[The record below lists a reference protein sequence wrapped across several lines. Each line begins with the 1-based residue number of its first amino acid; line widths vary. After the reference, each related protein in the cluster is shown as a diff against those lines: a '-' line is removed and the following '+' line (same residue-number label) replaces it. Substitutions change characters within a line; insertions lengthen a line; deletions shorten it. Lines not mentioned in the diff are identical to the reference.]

1 MNLGSDLPDLTKG
14 AGVDGLAGAVDAT
27 ADAYGGRHVPAW
39 LRETSTCF
47 LTNPQLVLYGNIRDN
62 YLVPRKDSWQLLDI
76 REALWWLMEPLGYR
90 FLLVV
95 DPVDG
100 LHVLPDDEEVR
111 KSVAALTSVALG
123 NDRPLS
129 LDSLL
134 GVLRAVA
141 GNRDTKAGVM
151 VDYASR
157 LVRDVRQLSPEEHYF
172 FAACEKL
179 SHTSKQLRDRRDRLA
194 TPRYNPVLW
203 VANNDRDIPAWFT
216 ADSMAVRRIAIPLP
230 DLGDRKVAAE
240 LLSQGISSHMP
251 GEAADD
257 DIAYRFAE
265 QTESLTVRSMMEII
279 RLARTREGAVD
290 SIDAAARC
298 YRVGI
303 SDNPWS
309 KPFLRERLTTAAER
323 IRERV
328 RGQDEAIE
336 QSVDIIIRS
345 VMGLSGAQAA
355 SNASRPRGVLFFAGP
370 TGVGKTELAKSLTE
384 LIFGDERA
392 YIRFD
397 MTEFSAEHSAARLIG
412 APPGYI
418 GHDAGGELTNSVR
431 ERPFSLILFDE
442 IEKAHPRIL
451 DKFLQILDDGRLT
464 DSTGS
469 TVYFSEAVLVF
480 TSNLGMSVLD
490 ERGMQVHNVS
500 PANTRDELV
509 SLISSAVRK
518 HIAEELDRPELLN
531 RLGDNIVVFNFIG
544 RAAAQEIFDLLLKR
558 ILELVEKERKVKLTI
573 APEARETLLRVA
585 TADITFGGRG
595 IGSILE
601 TALINPLARALFAQ
615 GHQLASKQRI
625 TDVTHAAT
633 GWQVTLR

>member
-1 MNLGSDLPDLTKG
+1 MAKG
-14 AGVDGLAGAVDAT
+14 LSVAPESVT
-27 ADAYGGRHVPAW
+27 ADAFAGRHVPAW
-39 LRETSTCF
+39 LREARTCF

-62 YLVPRKDSWQLLDI
+62 YLVPHQSSWQLLDV
-76 REALWWLMEPLGYR
+76 RQAMWWLMEPLGYR

-100 LHVLPDDEEVR
+100 LHVLSGNEEETR
-111 KSVAALTSVALG
+111 KAVAELTQVPVG
-123 NDRPLS
+123 NGRPLS
-129 LDSLL
+129 LDALL
-134 GVLRAVA
+134 GVVRAVA
-141 GNRDTKAGVM
+141 GSRDTPAGVM

-172 FAACEKL
+172 FSACEKL
-179 SHTSKQLRDRRDRLA
+179 SHTSNPVRGA
-194 TPRYNPVLW
+194 GSAPRYNPVLW

-230 DLGDRKVAAE
+230 DLGDRKAAAE
-240 LLSQGISSHMP
+240 LLTRGIAAQLP
-251 GEAADD
+251 ANEGEDV
-257 DIAYRFAE
+257 AYRFAE

-279 RLARTREGAVD
+279 RLARTGEDAAG
-290 SIDAAARC
+290 SIEDAARC

-336 QSVDIIIRS
+336 QSVDIIVRS

-490 ERGMQVHNVS
+490 ERGVQVSNVS
-500 PANTRDELV
+500 PDNSRDELV
-509 SLISSAVRK
+509 GLITAAVRQ

-531 RLGDNIVVFNFIG
+531 RLGDNIVVFNFIAKE
-544 RAAAQEIFDLLLKR
+544 AAREIFDLLLRR
-558 ILELVEKERKVKLTI
+558 ILGLVEKERHVRLTV
-573 APEARETLLRVA
+573 APEARETLLTAA
-585 TADITFGGRG
+585 THDITFGGRG
-595 IGSILE
+595 IGSVLE

-615 GHQLASKQRI
+615 GGNLAPDQRI
-625 TDVTHAAT
+625 TDVSHGAT
-633 GWQVTLR
+633 GWRVTLR

>member
-1 MNLGSDLPDLTKG
+1 MTHASEVHSLAKGSAQDVTE
-14 AGVDGLAGAVDAT
+14 AH
-27 ADAYGGRHVPAW
+27 GGRRVPAW
-39 LRETSTCF
+39 LRETRTCF

-62 YLVPRKDSWQLLDI
+62 YLVPQGETWQLLDV

-90 FLLVV
+90 FLLVA

-100 LHVLPDDEEVR
+100 LHVLPAHDEQTLETV
-111 KSVAALTSVALG
+111 SALTSAPIG
-123 NDRPLS
+123 NGRPPS
-129 LDSLL
+129 LDTLL

-141 GNRDTKAGVM
+141 GNREVRGAVM
-151 VDYASR
+151 LDYASR

-172 FAACEKL
+172 FASCEKL
-179 SHTSKQLRDRRDRLA
+179 AHISRPVRERGS

-203 VANNDRDIPAWFT
+203 VANNDRDIPAWLT

-230 DLGDRKVAAE
+230 DLGDRKLAAE
-240 LLSQGISSHMP
+240 LLSQGISPHLL
-251 GEAADD
+251 GEADRND
-257 DIAYRFAE
+257 VAYQFAE

-279 RLARTREGAVD
+279 RLARTQEDAVD
-290 SIDAAARC
+290 SIEAAARC

-323 IRERV
+323 IRNRV
-328 RGQDEAIE
+328 RGQNEAIE
-336 QSVDIIIRS
+336 ASVDIIIRS

-370 TGVGKTELAKSLTE
+370 TGVGKTELAKALTE

-442 IEKAHPRIL
+442 IEKAHPQIL

-480 TSNLGMSVLD
+480 TSNLGMSSLD
-490 ERGMQVHNVS
+490 ERGMPVQNVT
-500 PANTRDELV
+500 PDNTREELV
-509 SLISSAVRK
+509 DLITTAVRR

-544 RAAAQEIFDLLLKR
+544 RAAAEEIFDQLLRR
-558 ILELVEKERKVKLTI
+558 ILTLVEKERKVEVTL
-573 APEARETLLRVA
+573 APDARETLLKVA

-595 IGSILE
+595 IGSVLE
-601 TALINPLARALFAQ
+601 TTLINPLARALFAQ
-615 GHQLASKQRI
+615 GHQPAAKQCV
-625 TDVTHAAT
+625 TDVRHEAT

>member
-1 MNLGSDLPDLTKG
+1 MSTGPELSSLHKATG
-14 AGVDGLAGAVDAT
+14 AHDVT
-27 ADAYGGRHVPAW
+27 APADPADTYGGRHVPAW
-39 LRETSTCF
+39 LRETGTCF
-47 LTNPQLVLYGNIRDN
+47 LTNPQLVLYGNIRDS
-62 YLVPRKDSWQLLDI
+62 YLVPQGESWQLPDI
-76 REALWWLMEPLGYR
+76 REALWWLMKPLGYS

-100 LHVLPDDEEVR
+100 LHVLPAHDEEVLE
-111 KSVAALTSVALG
+111 KVAALISVPVG
-123 NDRPLS
+123 NGRPLS
-129 LDSLL
+129 LDALL

-141 GNRDTKAGVM
+141 GSRDVRAGVM

-157 LVRDVRQLSPEEHYF
+157 LVRDVRQLSAEEHYF
-172 FAACEKL
+172 FSACEKL
-179 SHTSKQLRDRRDRLA
+179 SHISTPVRDRGA

-230 DLGDRKVAAE
+230 DLGDRKAAAE
-240 LLSQGISSHMP
+240 LLSQGISAQLLGGAEH
-251 GEAADD
+251 DD
-257 DIAYRFAE
+257 VAYQFAE

-290 SIDAAARC
+290 SIESAARC

-309 KPFLRERLTTAAER
+309 KPFLRERLNTAAER

-442 IEKAHPRIL
+442 IEKAHPQIL

-490 ERGMQVHNVS
+490 ERGMLVQNVT
-500 PANTRDELV
+500 PDNTRDELV
-509 SLISSAVRK
+509 SLISTAVRR

-531 RLGDNIVVFNFIG
+531 RLGDNIVVFNFI
-544 RAAAQEIFDLLLKR
+544 RPSAAEEIFDLLLKR
-558 ILELVEKERKVKLTI
+558 ILGLVTKERKVTLTI
-573 APEARETLLRVA
+573 APEARETLLKAA

-615 GHQLASKQRI
+615 GYQPAAKQCI
-625 TDVTHAAT
+625 TDVTHGAT
-633 GWQVTLR
+633 GWKVTLR

>member
-1 MNLGSDLPDLTKG
+1 MTLGSDLPALTKNAGPGDLT
-14 AGVDGLAGAVDAT
+14 AVDAT

-39 LRETSTCF
+39 LRETGTCF

-62 YLVPRKDSWQLLDI
+62 YLVPHEGSWRLLDV
-76 REALWWLMEPLGYR
+76 REALWWLMKPLGYR

-100 LHVLPDDEEVR
+100 LHVLPGNDEEVR
-111 KSVAALTSVALG
+111 ESVAALTSVALG
-123 NDRPLS
+123 NGRPLS
-129 LDSLL
+129 LDALL
-134 GVLRAVA
+134 GVLRAVTT
-141 GNRDTKAGVM
+141 GRDTKAGVM

-172 FAACEKL
+172 YAACEKL
-179 SHTSKQLRDRRDRLA
+179 SHTSKQLRDRRDREA
-194 TPRYNPVLW
+194 APRYNPVLW

-240 LLSQGISSHMP
+240 VLSRGISSHLP
-251 GEAADD
+251 TGTADD

-279 RLARTREGAVD
+279 RLVRTHEGAVD
-290 SIDAAARC
+290 SIEAAARC

-500 PANTRDELV
+500 PDNTRDELV
-509 SLISSAVRK
+509 GLISAAVRK

-544 RAAAQEIFDLLLKR
+544 RDAAREIFDLLLQR
-558 ILELVEKERKVKLTI
+558 ILDLVEKERKVTLTI
-573 APEARETLLRVA
+573 APEARETLLGVA

-615 GHQLASKQRI
+615 GHHPASAQRI
-625 TDVTHAAT
+625 TGVTHEAT
-633 GWQVTLR
+633 GWKVTLR

>member
-1 MNLGSDLPDLTKG
+1 MTHGFEPSP
-14 AGVDGLAGAVDAT
+14 LAEDAVDSAG
-27 ADAYGGRHVPAW
+27 DDHGGHVPAW
-39 LRETSTCF
+39 LRETDTCF

-62 YLVPRKDSWQLLDI
+62 YLVPHGDAWQLLDI

-90 FLLVV
+90 FLLVA

-100 LHVLPDDEEVR
+100 LHVLPSHDEEALR
-111 KSVAALTSVALG
+111 SVSALTSLPLG
-123 NDRPLS
+123 NGRPLS

-141 GNRDTKAGVM
+141 GNRDARGGVM

-157 LVRDVRQLSPEEHYF
+157 LVRDVRQLSPEEHF
-172 FAACEKL
+172 FFSACEKL
-179 SHTSKQLRDRRDRLA
+179 AHTSKPVREHGS

-203 VANNDRDIPAWFT
+203 VANNDRDIPAWLT

-230 DLGDRKVAAE
+230 DLGDRKLAAE
-240 LLSQGISSHMP
+240 LLSQGVSP
-251 GEAADD
+251 QLLGGAERG

-279 RLARTREGAVD
+279 RLARTREDTVD
-290 SIDAAARC
+290 SIEAAARC

-370 TGVGKTELAKSLTE
+370 TGVGKTELAKALTE

-442 IEKAHPRIL
+442 IEKAHPQIL

-480 TSNLGMSVLD
+480 TSNLGMSSLD
-490 ERGMQVHNVS
+490 ERGMLVQNVT
-500 PANTRDELV
+500 PDNTRDELV
-509 SLISSAVRK
+509 NLITTAVRK

-544 RAAAQEIFDLLLKR
+544 QTAAEEIFDLLVKR
-558 ILELVEKERKVKLTI
+558 ILGLVEKERKVTLTL
-573 APEARETLLRVA
+573 APEARETLLKVA

-601 TALINPLARALFAQ
+601 TTLINPLARALFTQ
-615 GHQLASKQRI
+615 GNQPAPEQCV
-625 TDVTHAAT
+625 TDIRHEAT

>member
-1 MNLGSDLPDLTKG
+1 MSTAPELPSFHKPTG
-14 AGVDGLAGAVDAT
+14 AHAAAQVDP
-27 ADAYGGRHVPAW
+27 ADAYEGRHVPAW
-39 LRETSTCF
+39 LRETGTCF
-47 LTNPQLVLYGNIRDN
+47 LTNPQLVLYGNIRDS
-62 YLVPRKDSWQLLDI
+62 YLVPQGESWQLPDI
-76 REALWWLMEPLGYR
+76 REALWWLMKPLGYS
-90 FLLVV
+90 FLLVA

-100 LHVLPDDEEVR
+100 LHVLPAHDEEVLER
-111 KSVAALTSVALG
+111 VAALTSVPVG
-123 NDRPLS
+123 NGRPLS
-129 LDSLL
+129 LDALL

-141 GNRDTKAGVM
+141 GSRDVKAAVM

-172 FAACEKL
+172 FSACEKL
-179 SHTSKQLRDRRDRLA
+179 SHTSKPVRDRGT

-240 LLSQGISSHMP
+240 LLSQGLSVQLL
-251 GEAADD
+251 GGDEQD
-257 DIAYRFAE
+257 DIAYQFAE

-279 RLARTREGAVD
+279 RLARTREGSVD
-290 SIDAAARC
+290 SIEAAARC

-442 IEKAHPRIL
+442 IEKAHPQIL

-490 ERGMQVHNVS
+490 ERGMLVQNVTPDNS
-500 PANTRDELV
+500 RDELV
-509 SLISSAVRK
+509 SLVSMAVRK

-531 RLGDNIVVFNFIG
+531 RLGDNIVVFNFI
-544 RAAAQEIFDLLLKR
+544 RPSAADEIFDILLGR
-558 ILELVEKERKVKLTI
+558 ILGLVAKERKVTLTI
-573 APEARETLLRVA
+573 APEARETLRKAA

-601 TALINPLARALFAQ
+601 TTLINPLARALFAQ
-615 GHQLASKQRI
+615 GYQPASQQRI
-625 TDVTHAAT
+625 SEVTHAAT

>member
-1 MNLGSDLPDLTKG
+1 MATGPTARAMSVPPASMTISDQPAGPAPEAEDADDEGRPARMTHGSGSPSLAKSAG
-14 AGVDGLAGAVDAT
+14 AEGLAETADAT

-39 LRETSTCF
+39 LRETGTCF

-62 YLVPRKDSWQLLDI
+62 YLVPHGETWQLLDV
-76 REALWWLMEPLGYR
+76 REALWWLMKPLGYR

-100 LHVLPDDEEVR
+100 MHVLPDDEEVR
-111 KSVAALTSVALG
+111 ESVAALTSVALG
-123 NDRPLS
+123 EQPLS
-129 LDSLL
+129 LDTLL
-134 GVLRAVA
+134 GVLRAVS
-141 GNRDTKAGVM
+141 GSRDTKAGVM

-172 FAACEKL
+172 FAACEKA
-179 SHTSKQLRDRRDRLA
+179 SPTRRSSCATGATAWRHRATTRCCGWPTTTGTSPRGSPR
-194 TPRYNPVLW
+194 TPWPSDGSPYHCRTSV
-203 VANNDRDIPAWFT
+203 T
-216 ADSMAVRRIAIPLP
+216 A
-230 DLGDRKVAAE
+230 GGGNCCGG
-240 LLSQGISSHMP
+240 GISSHMP
-251 GEAADD
+251 GEAANDV
-257 DIAYRFAE
+257 AYRFAE

-290 SIDAAARC
+290 SIEAAARC

-309 KPFLRERLTTAAER
+309 KPFLGGAATAAER

-418 GHDAGGELTNSVR
+418 GHDAGGELTDSVR

-442 IEKAHPRIL
+442 IEKAHPGSWTSSFRS
-451 DKFLQILDDGRLT
+451 
-464 DSTGS
+464 ST
-469 TVYFSEAVLVF
+469 TAA
-480 TSNLGMSVLD
+480 
-490 ERGMQVHNVS
+490 S
-500 PANTRDELV
+500 PT
-509 SLISSAVRK
+509 
-518 HIAEELDRPELLN
+518 
-531 RLGDNIVVFNFIG
+531 
-544 RAAAQEIFDLLLKR
+544 
-558 ILELVEKERKVKLTI
+558 
-573 APEARETLLRVA
+573 
-585 TADITFGGRG
+585 
-595 IGSILE
+595 
-601 TALINPLARALFAQ
+601 ARAPPSTSRKPCSSSPRTSACRC
-615 GHQLASKQRI
+615 S
-625 TDVTHAAT
+625 TSAACRCT
-633 GWQVTLR
+633 T

>member
-1 MNLGSDLPDLTKG
+1 MSTDPGPYSFRKTEG
-14 AGVDGLAGAVDAT
+14 AGDPIGPSGP
-27 ADAYGGRHVPAW
+27 ADEYGGRHVPAW
-39 LRETSTCF
+39 LRETRTSF

-62 YLVPRKDSWQLLDI
+62 YLVPHGESWQLPDV
-76 REALWWLMEPLGYR
+76 REALWWLMKPLGYS
-90 FLLVV
+90 FLLVA

-100 LHVLPDDEEVR
+100 LHLLPAHDQEAADKVSSLV
-111 KSVAALTSVALG
+111 SVPLG
-123 NDRPLS
+123 NGRPLS
-129 LDSLL
+129 LDALL

-141 GNRDTKAGVM
+141 GSRDVRAGVM

-172 FAACEKL
+172 FSACEKL
-179 SHTSKQLRDRRDRLA
+179 SHLSKPVRDRSS

-203 VANNDRDIPAWFT
+203 VANNDRDVPGWFT
-216 ADSMAVRRIAIPLP
+216 ADSMAVRRIAVPLP
-230 DLGDRKVAAE
+230 DLGDRKAAAE
-240 LLSQGISSHMP
+240 LLSQGVSAQLL
-251 GEAADD
+251 GEAEQEDV
-257 DIAYRFAE
+257 AYRFAE

-290 SIDAAARC
+290 SIEAAARC

-490 ERGMQVHNVS
+490 ERGTTVRNVT
-500 PANTRDELV
+500 PDNTRDELV
-509 SLISSAVRK
+509 DLVSTAVRK

-531 RLGDNIVVFNFIG
+531 RLGDNIVVFNFI
-544 RAAAQEIFDLLLKR
+544 RPSAAEEIFDLLLER
-558 ILELVEKERKVKLTI
+558 VLGLVAKERKVSLTI
-573 APEARETLLRVA
+573 APEARATLLKAA

-595 IGSILE
+595 IGSVLE

-615 GHQLASKQRI
+615 GHRPAAEQRI
-625 TDVTHAAT
+625 TSVTHGAT

>member
-1 MNLGSDLPDLTKG
+1 MTTG
-14 AGVDGLAGAVDAT
+14 ARAPLLAKDSGQGDPADGDRYA
-27 ADAYGGRHVPAW
+27 GRHVPAW

-47 LTNPQLVLYGNIRDN
+47 LTNPQLVLYGNIRDR
-62 YLVPRKDSWQLLDI
+62 YLVPDQASWRLPDV

-90 FLLVV
+90 FLLVA

-100 LHVLPDDEEVR
+100 LQVLPSGDEAVLE
-111 KSVAALTSVALG
+111 SATALAGVSLG
-123 NDRPLS
+123 NGRPLS

-134 GVLRAVA
+134 GVVRAVA
-141 GNRDTKAGVM
+141 GSKDTKVGIM

-179 SHTSKQLRDRRDRLA
+179 SHTSQPVRLPDRQA

-203 VANNDRDIPAWFT
+203 VANNDRDLPAWFT
-216 ADSMAVRRIAIPLP
+216 ADSMAVRRIAVPLP
-230 DLGDRKVAAE
+230 DLGDRKMAAE
-240 LLSQGISSHMP
+240 LLSQGLASQLP
-251 GEAADD
+251 GGSAPD

-265 QTESLTVRSMMEII
+265 QTESLTIRSMMEIV
-279 RLARTREGAVD
+279 RLARTSEGAVD
-290 SIDAAARC
+290 SIEAAARC

-309 KPFLRERLTTAAER
+309 KPFLRERLNTAAER
-323 IRERV
+323 IGRRV
-328 RGQDEAIE
+328 RGQDEAIG

-397 MTEFSAEHSAARLIG
+397 MTEFSEEHSAARLIG

-480 TSNLGMSVLD
+480 TSNLGMSVID
-490 ERGMQVHNVS
+490 ERGMPVQNVT
-500 PANTRDELV
+500 PDDTREDLV
-509 SLISSAVRK
+509 SRISAAVK
-518 HIAEELDRPELLN
+518 EHIAEELNRPELLN
-531 RLGDNIVVFNFIG
+531 RLGDNIVVFNFIDPV
-544 RAAAQEIFDLLLKR
+544 AAQEIFDQLIQR
-558 ILELVEKERKVKLTI
+558 ICTLVEKERKVKLTL
-573 APEARETLLRVA
+573 APEARQTLLAAA
-585 TADITFGGRG
+585 TADIAFGGRG
-595 IGSILE
+595 IGSVLE
-601 TALINPLARALFAQ
+601 MALINPLARALFAQ
-615 GHQLASKQRI
+615 GYHLAPEQCI
-625 TDVTHAAT
+625 TDVARRSA

>member
-1 MNLGSDLPDLTKG
+1 MSTGPELSSLHKATG
-14 AGVDGLAGAVDAT
+14 AHDVT
-27 ADAYGGRHVPAW
+27 APADPADTYGGRHVPAW
-39 LRETSTCF
+39 LRETGTCF
-47 LTNPQLVLYGNIRDN
+47 LTNPQLVLYGNIRDS
-62 YLVPRKDSWQLLDI
+62 YLVPQGESWQLPDI
-76 REALWWLMEPLGYR
+76 REALWWLMKPLGYS

-100 LHVLPDDEEVR
+100 LHVLPAHDEEVLE
-111 KSVAALTSVALG
+111 KVAALISVPVG
-123 NDRPLS
+123 NGRPLS
-129 LDSLL
+129 LDALL

-141 GNRDTKAGVM
+141 GSRDVRAGVM

-157 LVRDVRQLSPEEHYF
+157 LVRDVRQLSAEEHYF
-172 FAACEKL
+172 FSACEKL
-179 SHTSKQLRDRRDRLA
+179 SHISTPVRDRGA

-230 DLGDRKVAAE
+230 DLGDRKAAAE
-240 LLSQGISSHMP
+240 LLSQGISAQLLGGAEH
-251 GEAADD
+251 DD
-257 DIAYRFAE
+257 VAYQFAE

-290 SIDAAARC
+290 SIESAARC

-309 KPFLRERLTTAAER
+309 KPFLRERLNTAAER

-418 GHDAGGELTNSVR
+418 GHDAGGDSPTPYGKGPSASSCSTRSRRRTRRSWTSSCRSSTTAGSPTAPAPPSTSRKPYWSSRRTSACRCSTSEACSCRTSRPTTRVTNSSASSP
-431 ERPFSLILFDE
+431 RPS
-442 IEKAHPRIL
+442 AGTSPRNWTA
-451 DKFLQILDDGRLT
+451 RNS
-464 DSTGS
+464 STGS
-469 TVYFSEAVLVF
+469 AT
-480 TSNLGMSVLD
+480 TSS
-490 ERGMQVHNVS
+490 S
-500 PANTRDELV
+500 ST
-509 SLISSAVRK
+509 SSA
-518 HIAEELDRPELLN
+518 RPPP
-531 RLGDNIVVFNFIG
+531 R
-544 RAAAQEIFDLLLKR
+544 RSS
-558 ILELVEKERKVKLTI
+558 T
-573 APEARETLLRVA
+573 
-585 TADITFGGRG
+585 
-595 IGSILE
+595 SC
-601 TALINPLARALFAQ
+601 
-615 GHQLASKQRI
+615 
-625 TDVTHAAT
+625 
-633 GWQVTLR
+633 

>member
-1 MNLGSDLPDLTKG
+1 MSTGPELSSLHKATG
-14 AGVDGLAGAVDAT
+14 AHDVT
-27 ADAYGGRHVPAW
+27 APADPADTYGGRHVPAW
-39 LRETSTCF
+39 LRETGTCL
-47 LTNPQLVLYGNIRDN
+47 LTNPQLVLYGNIRDS
-62 YLVPRKDSWQLLDI
+62 YLVPQGESWQLPDI
-76 REALWWLMEPLGYR
+76 REALWWLMKPLGYS
-90 FLLVV
+90 FLLVA

-100 LHVLPDDEEVR
+100 LHVLPAHDEEVLE
-111 KSVAALTSVALG
+111 KVAALISVPVG
-123 NDRPLS
+123 NGRPLS
-129 LDSLL
+129 LDALL

-141 GNRDTKAGVM
+141 GSRDVRAGVM

-157 LVRDVRQLSPEEHYF
+157 LVRDVRQLSAEEHYF
-172 FAACEKL
+172 FSACEKL
-179 SHTSKQLRDRRDRLA
+179 SHISTPVRDRGA

-230 DLGDRKVAAE
+230 DLGDRKAAAE
-240 LLSQGISSHMP
+240 LLSQGISAQLLGGAEH
-251 GEAADD
+251 DD
-257 DIAYRFAE
+257 VAYQFAE

-290 SIDAAARC
+290 SIESAARC

-309 KPFLRERLTTAAER
+309 KPFLRERLNTAAER

-442 IEKAHPRIL
+442 IEKAHPQIL

-490 ERGMQVHNVS
+490 ERGMLVQNVT
-500 PANTRDELV
+500 PDNTRDELV
-509 SLISSAVRK
+509 SLISTAVRR

-531 RLGDNIVVFNFIG
+531 RLGDNIVVFNFI
-544 RAAAQEIFDLLLKR
+544 RPSAAEEIFDLLLKR
-558 ILELVEKERKVKLTI
+558 ILGLVAKERKVTLTI
-573 APEARETLLRVA
+573 APEARETLLKAA

-615 GHQLASKQRI
+615 GYQPAAKQCI
-625 TDVTHAAT
+625 TDVTHGAT
-633 GWQVTLR
+633 GWKVTLR

>member
-1 MNLGSDLPDLTKG
+1 MTHGSGSPSLAKSAG
-14 AGVDGLAGAVDAT
+14 AEGLAETADAT

-39 LRETSTCF
+39 LRETGTCF

-62 YLVPRKDSWQLLDI
+62 YLVPHGETWQLLDV
-76 REALWWLMEPLGYR
+76 REALWWLMKPLGYR

-100 LHVLPDDEEVR
+100 MHVLPDDEEVR
-111 KSVAALTSVALG
+111 ESVAALTSVALG
-123 NDRPLS
+123 NGRPLS
-129 LDSLL
+129 LDTLL
-134 GVLRAVA
+134 GVLRAVS
-141 GNRDTKAGVM
+141 GSRDTKAGVM

-172 FAACEKL
+172 FAACEKA
-179 SHTSKQLRDRRDRLA
+179 SHTSKQLRDRRDRVA

-240 LLSQGISSHMP
+240 LLSRGISSHMP

-257 DIAYRFAE
+257 DVAYRFAE

-290 SIDAAARC
+290 SIEAAARC

-500 PANTRDELV
+500 PDNTRDELV
-509 SLISSAVRK
+509 GLISSAVRK

-544 RAAAQEIFDLLLKR
+544 RSAAQEIFDLLLQR
-558 ILELVEKERKVKLTI
+558 ILTLVEKERKVKLTI

-615 GHQLASKQRI
+615 GHHPVSEQCI
-625 TDVTHAAT
+625 TDVTHEAT